1 MSIIRWYKKLNY
13 NIILPIIIIIALFC
27 EERGLRL
34 VGGSRDGDGTVE
46 ICLNETWGT
55 VCSNNWDQIDSTVV
69 CKQLGY
75 SDKGEL
81 KYNNYQF

>member
-1 MSIIRWYKKLNY
+1 M
-13 NIILPIIIIIALFC
+13 
-27 EERGLRL
+27 
-34 VGGSRDGDGTVE
+34 GGSRDGDGRVE

-75 SDKGEL
+75 SDKGES